1 MRAATAGT
9 VAPSHLLLKFGKLT
23 SKFELLCKKLKAS
36 GLKTTAGRRTDA
48 GTGGAK
54 ASRCGWFAVMA
65 WDGAD
70 DVCAVG
76 TGETVDERR
85 RGKGR
90 WVQAGAGAAGCGY
103 GR

>member
-36 GLKTTAGRRTDA
+36 DLKTTAGRRTDA

-65 WDGAD
+65 WDGAG
-70 DVCAVG
+70 V
-76 TGETVDERR
+76 T
-85 RGKGR
+85 
-90 WVQAGAGAAGCGY
+90 AGAEDVDAGNSCEPCG
-103 GR
+103 G

>member
-1 MRAATAGT
+1 MLSQFREAEIRRPFAATAGT

-54 ASRCGWFAVMA
+54 TSRCGWFAVMA

-70 DVCAVG
+70 DVCTAD
-76 TGETVDERR
+76 VD
-85 RGKGR
+85 
-90 WVQAGAGAAGCGY
+90 AGNSCESCG
-103 GR
+103 G

>member
-1 MRAATAGT
+1 MLSQFRKAETQPSVATAGT

-70 DVCAVG
+70 DVCTAD
-76 TGETVDERR
+76 VD
-85 RGKGR
+85 
-90 WVQAGAGAAGCGY
+90 AGNSCEPCG
-103 GR
+103 G